1 VDELASLKRASAY
14 TVAANFAFD
23 SRRLHRHNRRS
34 VPLKLAQ
41 PLCGASILFACLS
54 AASVNAVQDDIRP
67 VADHHQHLYS
77 PIIAP
82 AAKIPP
88 ITARDL
94 IALLDAAGIR
104 RAAVLSQAYSFGNP
118 NRTPPVQNERARV
131 IEENDWTSRE
141 VAQFPDRL
149 VGFCG
154 VNPLRDY
161 ALDEITRCARDPHL
175 RTGLKLHFANSDVDV
190 ENPQHVERLRAVFRA
205 ANEHRMAIVVHIR
218 STVSRQRPYGAA
230 QARAFLDNVLPFAPD
245 VVVQIAHLTGA
256 GGYDDP
262 KVDEAL
268 GVFVD
273 AIAAGDPRM
282 ARVYFDVSGVAGVGE
297 WRGKADRIAT
307 RIRQLGIAR
316 ILYGSDGA
324 VGPGRKPAEAWAS
337 FRELPLS
344 REEFRAIAANVA
356 PYLQ

>member
-1 VDELASLKRASAY
+1 
-14 TVAANFAFD
+14 
-23 SRRLHRHNRRS
+23 
-34 VPLKLAQ
+34 LKLAQ
-41 PLCGASILFACLS
+41 PLFGAPILFACLS
-54 AASVNAVQDDIRP
+54 AASVKAVPDEIRP

-77 PIIAP
+77 PVIAP

-161 ALDEITRCARDPHL
+161 ALDEITRCASDPHL

-190 ENPQHVERLRAVFRA
+190 ANPQHVERLRAVFGA
-205 ANEHRMAIVVHIR
+205 ANQRRMAIVVHLR
-218 STVSRQRPYGAA
+218 STLSRGRPYGAA
-230 QARAFLDNVLPFAPD
+230 QARAFIDNILQSAPD
-245 VVVQIAHLTGA
+245 IVVQIAHLTGA

-262 KVDEAL
+262 AVDEAL
-268 GVFVD
+268 GVYAD
-273 AIAAGDPRM
+273 AIAARDPRM
-282 ARVYFDVSGVAGVGE
+282 AHVYFEVSGVAGVGE
-297 WRGKADRIAT
+297 WRGKADRIAA
-307 RIRQLGIAR
+307 RIRQLGVGR
-316 ILYGSDGA
+316 ILYGSDSA

-344 REEFRAIAANVA
+344 QDEFRAIAANVA
-356 PYLQ
+356 PYLR

>member
-1 VDELASLKRASAY
+1 MTWLRRTVVAPAFCLFLVSISLA
-14 TVAANFAFD
+14 
-23 SRRLHRHNRRS
+23 
-34 VPLKLAQ
+34 
-41 PLCGASILFACLS
+41 
-54 AASVNAVQDDIRP
+54 AVQDEVRP
-67 VADHHQHLYS
+67 IADHHQHFYS
-77 PIIAP
+77 PVIAP
-82 AAKIPP
+82 ANKIEP
-88 ITARDL
+88 ITASRV

-104 RAAVLSQAYSFGNP
+104 RAAILSQAYAFGNP

-131 IEENDWTSRE
+131 IQENDWTSHE

-161 ALDEITRCARDPHL
+161 ALEEIARCANDPYL
-175 RTGLKLHFANSDVDV
+175 RTGLKLHFGNSDVDV

-205 ANEHRMAIVVHIR
+205 ANEHRMAIVAHVR
-218 STVSRQRPYGAA
+218 PTLSNQRPYGAA
-230 QARAFLDNVLPFAPD
+230 QARALIDNVLPAAPD
-245 VVVQIAHLTGA
+245 IVVQIAHLAGA

-262 KVDEAL
+262 SVDEAL

-273 AIAAGDPRM
+273 AIAAKDPRT
-282 ARVYFDVSGVAGVGE
+282 AHLYFDVSAVAGVGE

-307 RIRQLGIAR
+307 RIRQLGVSHV
-316 ILYGSDGA
+316 LYGSDSA

-344 REEFRAIAANVA
+344 QEEFRAIAANVA
-356 PYLQ
+356 PYLR

>member
-1 VDELASLKRASAY
+1 
-14 TVAANFAFD
+14 
-23 SRRLHRHNRRS
+23 
-34 VPLKLAQ
+34 LKLAQ
-41 PLCGASILFACLS
+41 SLLVAPILIACIS
-54 AASVNAVQDDIRP
+54 AASTGALQDDIRP
-67 VADHHQHLYS
+67 GADHHQHLYS
-77 PIIAP
+77 PVIAP
-82 AAKIPP
+82 AARIEP
-88 ITARDL
+88 ITAADL

-141 VAQFPDRL
+141 VAQFPGRL

-230 QARAFLDNVLPFAPD
+230 QARAFLDNVLPSAPD
-245 VVVQIAHLTGA
+245 RRAIAHHRSRGC
-256 GGYDDP
+256 DDP
-262 KVDEAL
+262 GRRAL
-268 GVFVD
+268 GVARRRD
-273 AIAAGDPRM
+273 RRPRSRGPRFTSM
-282 ARVYFDVSGVAGVGE
+282 CPASQGRQWRLATASRRVSGNSGSPASCMGQTVLSVSAGN
-297 WRGKADRIAT
+297 RPK
-307 RIRQLGIAR
+307 
-316 ILYGSDGA
+316 
-324 VGPGRKPAEAWAS
+324 PGRRSAS
-337 FRELPLS
+337 CHCHGRVP
-344 REEFRAIAANVA
+344 AIAANVA

>member
-1 VDELASLKRASAY
+1 M
-14 TVAANFAFD
+14 
-23 SRRLHRHNRRS
+23 
-34 VPLKLAQ
+34 KLIQQRFIA
-41 PLCGASILFACLS
+41 PILCACLGAPS
-54 AASVNAVQDDIRP
+54 ARALQDEVRP

-77 PIIAP
+77 PVIAP
-82 AAKIPP
+82 PARIEP

-104 RAAVLSQAYSFGNP
+104 RAVVLSQAYSFGSP

-131 IEENDWTSRE
+131 IEENDWTSHE
-141 VAQFPDRL
+141 VARFPDRL

-161 ALDEITRCARDPHL
+161 ALDEIARCANDPHL

-190 ENPQHVERLRAVFRA
+190 ENLQHVERLRAIFHA
-205 ANEHRMAIVVHIR
+205 ANEHRMAIVVHVR
-218 STVSRQRPYGAA
+218 STLSRQRPYGAA
-230 QARAFLDNVLPFAPD
+230 QARAFLNDVLPASPD
-245 VVVQIAHLTGA
+245 IVVQIAHLAGA

-262 KVDEAL
+262 TVDEAL

-273 AIAAGDPRM
+273 AIAAHDPRM
-282 ARVYFDVSGVAGVGE
+282 ARLYFEVSGVAGVGE
-297 WRGKADRIAT
+297 WRAKAERIAT

-316 ILYGSDGA
+316 VVYGSDSA
-324 VGPGRKPAEAWAS
+324 VGPGRTPAEAWAS

-344 REEFRAIAANVA
+344 QEEFRVIATNVA
-356 PYLQ
+356 PYLR